1 MTELVHQTV
10 PSNDALPLDYE
21 ISLITLTAFMCLAY
35 SPATHK
41 YLATQQVMEGIMTA
55 PTKQH
60 ETNREFCRY
69 VPTITNLYLTLA
81 LVLKKHFHTFCLY
94 PVTVHYTN

>member
-10 PSNDALPLDYE
+10 PSSDALPLDYE

-69 VPTITNLYLTLA
+69 PQLLIFISL
-81 LVLKKHFHTFCLY
+81 
-94 PVTVHYTN
+94 